1 MSPFFCLFF
10 FNIFSCGLRPLKCNE
25 IIIGGNFNLVLDTN
39 KDKMG
44 GLNKTHQNS
53 VQVYHEYENALDVV
67 DVWRT
72 LNNEDRRLSWRRR
85 NPEIFT
91 PFRQNNERRYT
102 TRLQNRSL
110 NDKTQ

>member
-1 MSPFFCLFF
+1 MKLFLA
-10 FNIFSCGLRPLKCNE
+10 GD
-25 IIIGGNFNLVLDTN
+25 FNLVLDTN

-44 GLNKTHQNS
+44 GLHKTYQNN

-72 LNNEDRRLSWRRR
+72 LNKEDRRFTWRRR

-91 PFRQNNERRYT
+91 PFRQNSERRYN
-102 TRLQNRSL
+102 TRLQNRSR
-110 NDKTQ
+110 NDST